1 MLRKVNG
8 MSASGSIADIAG
20 RILIGQ
26 TSTSYVISRQ
36 MSEAARLR
44 EDAVKCRRQ
53 AEIAT
58 DLLTMT
64 RLTMLANEYDAKAK
78 KIEDAIIL
86 PKR

>member
-1 MLRKVNG
+1 
-8 MSASGSIADIAG
+8 
-20 RILIGQ
+20 
-26 TSTSYVISRQ
+26 

-44 EDAVKCRRQ
+44 EDAIKCRRQ

-58 DLLTMT
+58 DLMTMN

-78 KIEDAIIL
+78 KIEDTVVF